1 MALIEPNSTVVLFKD
16 IPFDPSYRDTM
27 YFASTTAQENWF
39 SAFPSEKKKTYT
51 AVSYQRRSRNVI
63 RLEELHSWAYN
74 VNYMAF
80 KNTSFENKWF
90 YAFVENVE
98 YINNITVEITYK
110 LDVIQSWLFAYGTT
124 NMSNF
129 FSECTI
135 ERCHT
140 PTDIAG
146 EHTLPESMPLG
157 EYIYDVDNT
166 ATYTSPV
173 CIVVA
178 SSIDYTDP
186 DNFAPGRIIK
196 GGDILST
203 KSDYYSGLYLLEIP
217 VAPTQQWADPIGDLN
232 AWLEAI
238 NSDGMTNSIV
248 SISMADANFITTGNV
263 SAQPV
268 ILMIERPTSLGN
280 YTPKNKKLLTYPYT
294 CAAVRDNTG
303 HENDYQF
310 ELFTEYDPSLPY
322 HGYVVFQIW
331 GNNNPSCS
339 LMLWPAYYKQQPENY
354 SEQMESARFP
364 ACAWN
369 SDTYKA
375 MLAQMLSTAP
385 VQIASAAASGAL
397 TGGAAGAAM
406 GAASAALGVATNLAM
421 LDANP
426 ESKIPTVHGS
436 ANSDLTYQRHGIQ
449 FTAAQKM
456 IRPEYAAIIDKFFD
470 MYGYRVEQTAIPN
483 INARPKYTYV
493 KTRNSSVGSLIPA
506 ADAREIEGIF
516 DTGIR
521 FWTTS
526 ALFGS
531 YDWTQNDNSPVT
543 PSSNTPEVPS
553 EPVTPV
559 TPDPDPEEEES

>member
-1 MALIEPNSTVVLFKD
+1 MALIEPNSTIVLFKD

-27 YFASTTAQENWF
+27 YFASTTAQESWF
-39 SAFPSEKKKTYT
+39 SSFPTAKKKTYT

-80 KNTSFENKWF
+80 KNTSFENNWF

-110 LDVIQSWLFAYGTT
+110 LDVIQSWLFAYGNT
-124 NMSNF
+124 NMTNF

-157 EYIYDVDNT
+157 EYIYNGSNT

-173 CIVVA
+173 CVVVA

-186 DNFAPGRIIK
+186 DNFAPGRVVK
-196 GGDILST
+196 GGDSLSN
-203 KSDYYSGLYLLEIP
+203 KSDYYSGLYLLEVP
-217 VAPTQQWADPIGDLN
+217 LSAAQGQPDPIEALN
-232 AWLEAI
+232 DWLETI
-238 NSDGMTNSIV
+238 NEDGLTNSIV
-248 SISMADANFITTGNV
+248 SISMADSNFIAGSSSSV
-263 SAQPV
+263 SPV
-268 ILMIERPTSLGN
+268 LLMINRPATLGS
-280 YTPKNKKLLTYPYT
+280 YTPKNNKLLTYPYT

-303 HENDYQF
+303 HENEYQF
-310 ELFTEYDPSLPY
+310 ELFTEYDSQSEY
-322 HGYVVFQIW
+322 YGYVVFKVW

-339 LMLWPAYYKQQPENY
+339 LMLWPAYYKQQSDNY

-385 VQIASAAASGAL
+385 VQIAAAAASGAL
-397 TGGAAGAAM
+397 TGGASGAAM

-426 ESKIPTVHGS
+426 SNKIPTVHGS
-436 ANSDLTYQRHGIQ
+436 SNSDLTYQRHGIQ

-470 MYGYRVEQTAIPN
+470 MYGYRVEKTGIPN

-493 KTRNSSVGSLIPA
+493 KTRNSSIGSLIPA

-526 ALFGS
+526 AVFGS
-531 YDWTQNDNSPVT
+531 YDWTQNNNAPITQSNST
-543 PSSNTPEVPS
+543 PS
-553 EPVTPV
+553 EPVPST
-559 TPDPDPEEEES
+559 PDPEEESES